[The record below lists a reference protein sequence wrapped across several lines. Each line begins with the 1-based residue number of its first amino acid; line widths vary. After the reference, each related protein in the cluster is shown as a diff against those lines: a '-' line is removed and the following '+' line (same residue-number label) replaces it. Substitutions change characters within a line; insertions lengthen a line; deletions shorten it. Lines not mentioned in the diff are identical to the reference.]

1 MKPATPKP
9 TRPRKPHVAIIGSGL
24 AGLSAALWAAQT
36 QARVTLLT
44 KGIGG
49 LLLSNGTIDILGFQT
64 SPDGSETLAENP
76 FDGLEQL
83 PKTHPYRV
91 IGTENLQRGNR
102 LPAGPRTQPQRLL
115 PQSRGQRA
123 SHLRSAPH
131 RVGAERRDEAAGGRA
146 GAVQGLPRA
155 ADCG

>member
-9 TRPRKPHVAIIGSGL
+9 THTRKPHVAIIGSGL

-76 FDGLEQL
+76 FD
-83 PKTHPYRV
+83 
-91 IGTENLQRGNR
+91 
-102 LPAGPRTQPQRLL
+102 A
-115 PQSRGQRA
+115 QSRGQRA

-131 RVGAERRDEAAGGRA
+131 RVGVGRRDEAAGGRA